1 MSTPSPPN
9 FQFGPLSGALLEAG
23 ERWRTRDGTRR
34 LFDADA
40 SLFTHSGED
49 RWLGWIEAS
58 DASRAPLAS
67 WKALASDLVSEGMTD
82 VVIMGMGGSSLCPDV
97 LQKTFGPRPGY
108 PRLRVLDS
116 TVPGQIRRVEEAI
129 ALPRTL
135 FVVPSKSGST
145 LEPEALARHFMEATA
160 RELGPAARGRHFVAI
175 TDPGSDL
182 EANARRDGFRL
193 IARGVPEIGGRFSAL
208 SVFGMLP
215 AALLGLDVTDFLD
228 RADAMRA
235 ASRIGPAVDSN
246 PAVSLGVALGEA
258 ARQGRDKLTLVLSP
272 GIAAVGSW
280 LEQLIAE
287 STGKA
292 GRGIVPIDGEGLTGP
307 EHYENDR
314 VFLQLRLNSEVDDA
328 EDRALHELATAGH
341 PVIQIGLAEKADL
354 AGEFFRFEIATAVA
368 GAVLG
373 VNPFDQPDVEAAKK
387 AARQRME
394 SSHSEGRPPRTA
406 PPLLE
411 AGGIAVYADS
421 ELAIP
426 EGAGLDDV
434 LAAHFARLR
443 PGDYLA
449 FNVFL
454 DMDDRTSSSL
464 EKLRATALDEL
475 GVATTLGFG
484 PRFLHST
491 GQLHKGGPPTGLF
504 IVLTANDPGDI
515 TIPGLPFTFSTLKQA
530 QAEGDFQVLCD
541 RGRRA
546 MRIHLD
552 DGSSRGLDAFVS
564 VAQQAIEDAKIQIKG
579 ESQ

>member
-1 MSTPSPPN
+1 MSTPSVPN

-23 ERWRTRDGTRR
+23 ERWRALDGTRR
-34 LFDADA
+34 LFEADA
-40 SLFTHSGED
+40 SLFTNTGED

-58 DASRAPLAS
+58 NASRADLAS
-67 WKALASDLVSEGMTD
+67 WNALASELHSEGITD
-82 VVIMGMGGSSLCPDV
+82 AVIMGMGGSSLCPDV

-116 TVPGQIRRVEEAI
+116 TVPSQIRRIEEAI

-160 RELGPAARGRHFVAI
+160 RELGPTDRGSHFVAI

-193 IARGVPEIGGRFSAL
+193 IALGVPEIGGRFSAL

-235 ASRIGPAVDSN
+235 ASRIGPAVESN

-272 GIAAVGSW
+272 GIAALGSW

-287 STGKA
+287 STGKS
-292 GRGIVPIDGEGLTGP
+292 GQGIIPIDGEGLARP
-307 EHYENDR
+307 EHYEKDR
-314 VFLQLRLNSEVDDA
+314 VFLQLRLDSELDDA
-328 EDRALHELATAGH
+328 EDRALQELATAGH
-341 PVIQIGLAEKADL
+341 PVIQTHVAEKADL
-354 AGEFFRFEIATAVA
+354 AAEFFRFEVATAVA

-387 AARQRME
+387 AARERME
-394 SSHSEGRPPRTA
+394 HPPPEGRPPRTGS
-406 PPLLE
+406 PLLE
-411 AGGIAVYADS
+411 TGGMAVYADS

-426 EGAGLDDV
+426 EGTGLGDV
-434 LAAHFARLR
+434 LVAHFARLR

-449 FNVFL
+449 FNAFL
-454 DMDDRTSSSL
+454 DMDDRTVSRL
-464 EKLRATALDEL
+464 EELRKTALDAL

-504 IVLTANDPGDI
+504 IVLTANDPVEV
-515 TIPGLPFTFSTLKQA
+515 TIPGLPFDFSTLKQA
-530 QAEGDFQVLCD
+530 QAEGDFQVLCE

-546 MRIHLD
+546 IRVHLD

-564 VAQQAIEDAKIQIKG
+564 VARRAIEDAKIQSKG
-579 ESQ
+579 ESP